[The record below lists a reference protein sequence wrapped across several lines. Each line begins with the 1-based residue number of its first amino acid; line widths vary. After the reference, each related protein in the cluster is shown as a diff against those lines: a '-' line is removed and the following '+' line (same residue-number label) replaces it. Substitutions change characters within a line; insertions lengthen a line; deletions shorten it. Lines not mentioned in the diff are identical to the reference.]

1 MSTTF
6 IDERKELWTPSF
18 IMISSLVSPRE
29 FKSVK
34 TMNAEALHMR
44 PNGIAIKLKKEA
56 KNLKT
61 GVRKQLIPILGRYL
75 AFFISPPCRKIELQG
90 PCNPRPKL

>member
-6 IDERKELWTPSF
+6 IDGRKKLWTPLF
-18 IMISSLVSPRE
+18 IMISSLASPRE

-34 TMNAEALHMR
+34 IMNINALHIR

-75 AFFISPPCRKIELQG
+75 AFFISPPCQKIELQG
-90 PCNPRPKL
+90 PYNPRPKL

>member
-1 MSTTF
+1 MT
-6 IDERKELWTPSF
+6 
-18 IMISSLVSPRE
+18 SSLVSPRE
-29 FKSVK
+29 FDNIKIK
-34 TMNAEALHMR
+34 NINALNMR
-44 PNGIAIKLKKEA
+44 PNGISIKLKKEA

-90 PCNPRPKL
+90 LYNPHLKL